1 MVKSLRKLIMT
12 RSRLKNRFNEMTHEI
27 DWSEYKKQKK
37 FLCESVAEDK
47 KRVLKQLERFKEL

>member
-1 MVKSLRKLIMT
+1 
-12 RSRLKNRFNEMTHEI
+12 MTHEI